1 MDELSFD
8 PHLLFKENVGKLK
21 EIRSPMSDHPHH
33 DDNGFRYPFAT
44 AAVNHQDTKFI
55 RESQEKNDEFFRQAK
70 ESWKTHQNE
79 AFRLIPI
86 NGIRLF

>member
-1 MDELSFD
+1 
-8 PHLLFKENVGKLK
+8 
-21 EIRSPMSDHPHH
+21 
-33 DDNGFRYPFAT
+33 
-44 AAVNHQDTKFI
+44 VNHQDTKFI

-86 NGIRLF
+86 NGFRLF